1 MITLEFYSKL
11 ANEDIFENETFDLT
25 DQTLHINQF
34 KSEWVSFENC
44 TFNCKNLEFKKHS
57 K

>member
-44 TFNCKNLEFKKHS
+44 TFNCKT
-57 K
+57 